1 MVTKFQEALASHG
14 VRCLHSWAS
23 GSSTIDQR
31 AFSPWTLNKR
41 LSTNVFR
48 DHPSLEKIPIHW
60 TPLATKG
67 SSPGTPSA
75 TIQRYVHDQFAT
87 IVGGLIY
94 LVVSCRPDL
103 AQAVGVLARYMHGP
117 TPEAVVGCIHCCGY
131 IKNPPV
137 QRMKLEYCVKDNRV
151 RSHIAKQHG
160 DRSAAIH
167 IYSGPLHGVDDIP
180 LSVYSDATLS
190 GPVGQQCKATSGL
203 VIFHLFHL
211 IDWMTKL
218 QPFTVAL
225 SHNAELL
232 ALALAADEAMWIR
245 KTITEL
251 WFCYP
256 EFISPDHTHPP
267 AICDVSENEGI
278 VDGINHFDIALAD
291 GSVMRA
297 DLVQQSIA
305 QHSKTNNA
313 PWYDSWSWNNIF
325 KSTTMMIDN
334 LGVQFSAQNPD
345 TNKTRIKT
353 LGHASVQDPR
363 LRQSEVPT
371 HHARRHSMQHRGHV
385 HEVSAKTTILEIHL
399 PLHGL
404 SR

>member
-1 MVTKFQEALASHG
+1 
-14 VRCLHSWAS
+14 
-23 GSSTIDQR
+23 
-31 AFSPWTLNKR
+31 
-41 LSTNVFR
+41 
-48 DHPSLEKIPIHW
+48 
-60 TPLATKG
+60 
-67 SSPGTPSA
+67 
-75 TIQRYVHDQFAT
+75 
-87 IVGGLIY
+87 
-94 LVVSCRPDL
+94 
-103 AQAVGVLARYMHGP
+103 
-117 TPEAVVGCIHCCGY
+117 
-131 IKNPPV
+131 
-137 QRMKLEYCVKDNRV
+137 MKLEYCVKNNRV

-167 IYSGPLHGVDDIP
+167 MYSGPLHGVDDNP

-190 GPVGQQCKATSGL
+190 GPVDQQCKATSGL
-203 VIFHLFHL
+203 TIFHLFHL
-211 IDWMTKL
+211 IAWMAKL
-218 QPFTVAL
+218 QPFTVAS

-256 EFISPDHTHPP
+256 EFVSPDHTHPP

-345 TNKTRIKT
+345 TNKHGSRHLDMRLFKIRDYVKARCLRIMHVATQCNIADMFTKSLPRQPFWKFISLFMVCPDKT
-353 LGHASVQDPR
+353 
-363 LRQSEVPT
+363 
-371 HHARRHSMQHRGHV
+371 
-385 HEVSAKTTILEIHL
+385 
-399 PLHGL
+399 
-404 SR
+404 